1 LNNLR
6 LKGNKWFKFGIWAFL
21 YLLWVIW
28 FGNWWFIIGLAIIFD
43 IFITRKVKW
52 AFWKKHYKEG
62 EKRNVW
68 LDWLDAIIFAL
79 VVSTFI
85 KAFFFEAYMIP
96 TSSMER
102 TLMTGDYLFVSKLS
116 FGPLV
121 PQTPLSFPLVHNVLP
136 VTGGE
141 SYLTW
146 IQNPYRR
153 LAGFSTVKNDD
164 IVVFNFPH
172 GDTVLTQLP
181 TEDYYTHVRINGR
194 KQTINMYGPIVVR
207 PVDKKDNYV
216 KRCVAIAG
224 DTMEIVNG
232 YVYINGIAQK
242 FYPGIQNTYTVITN
256 GTSLNSKLID
266 KMGLNTEEIYFDSTL
281 PGYPE
286 FPMNQEEATKLLS
299 LGNVKEVRQNIDT
312 YPPDFPDFN
321 QMLFPFSENDSFKW
335 TRDNFGPLWIPKE
348 GARVSLTMENLPL
361 YHRIIETYEE
371 NKLYTKDGII
381 YINDIACDS
390 YTFKMNYYF
399 MLGDNR
405 HNSLDSRYWGFVP
418 ESHIVGSPAV
428 IWFSK
433 NRFKAFPKNIRWK
446 RIFKFV

>member
-1 LNNLR
+1 M
-6 LKGNKWFKFGIWAFL
+6 
-21 YLLWVIW
+21 IW
-28 FGNWWFIIGLAIIFD
+28 FGNWWFILGLAIIFD
-43 IFITRKVKW
+43 IFITHKVKW
-52 AFWKKHYKEG
+52 AFWKKRYKEG
-62 EKRNVW
+62 EKRNTW

-116 FGPLV
+116 YGPKV
-121 PQTPLSFPLVHNVLP
+121 SQTPLSFPLVHNVMP

-153 LAGFSTVKNDD
+153 LAGFSKVKNDD

-181 TEDYYTHVRINGR
+181 TEDYYTHIRVNGR
-194 KQTINMYGPIVVR
+194 KQTVKMYGPTVTR

-216 KRCVAIAG
+216 KRCVAVAG
-224 DTMEIVNG
+224 DTMEIING
-232 YVYINGIAQK
+232 YVHINGTPQK
-242 FYPGIQNTYTVITN
+242 FYPGIQNSYTVITN
-256 GTSLNSKLID
+256 GSLLNSKIIEG
-266 KMGLNTEEIYFDSTL
+266 MGLNPEELYFDNML
-281 PGYPE
+281 PGYTD
-286 FPMNQEEATKLLS
+286 FPMNEKEAAQFAS
-299 LGNVKEVRQNIDT
+299 YGNVVDVSQNIDD
-312 YPPDFPDFN
+312 YPPDFPDFK
-321 QMLFPFSENDSFKW
+321 QMIFPFSRDDTFKW
-335 TRDNFGPLWIPKE
+335 TKDNFGPLWIPKR
-348 GARVSLTMENLPL
+348 GMKVDLTIDNLPL
-361 YHRIIETYEE
+361 YHRIIETYE
-371 NKLYTKDGII
+371 NNNLYIKEGTI
-381 YINDIACDS
+381 YINDVACDS
-390 YTFKMNYYF
+390 YTFKMDYYF

-433 NRFKAFPKNIRWK
+433 NRFKTFPKSIRWK